1 MGLLDF
7 VFSPSKIKTTSFDQ
21 LRERIVKLRK
31 ENIYP
36 FTFNFPQAIS
46 FPSDFWDEL
55 IRIYR
60 NTRSDGLERSF
71 SLFWADGE
79 VIFTEVKTG
88 SDKMVKSGGSISV
101 KYSHHPTKKEY
112 ARKELYIDDKLIKKR
127 DIYYRSVPKTLD
139 VQYLFN
145 IHTHPVHVNE
155 KGNNYYNFF
164 SAQDIKSLISSKAI
178 MTGLITDKLWI
189 LIRSNKTPDNL
200 DNLLDSSI
208 TPQYL
213 EDTLQIGVYT
223 ADFNKKAFR
232 FRLLNTK

>member
-1 MGLLDF
+1 MGLFDF
-7 VFSPSKIKTTSFDQ
+7 IFGSSRVTTTSFEQ
-21 LRERIVKLRK
+21 LREKIVNLRK

-36 FTFNFPQAIS
+36 FTFNFPQAIN
-46 FPSDFWDEL
+46 FPSDFWNQL
-55 IRIYR
+55 MNIYR
-60 NTRSDGLERSF
+60 NTRSDGLERAF

-88 SDKMVKSGGSISV
+88 TDKMVKSGGSISV

-112 ARKELYIDDKLIKKR
+112 ARKELYVDDKLIKKR
-127 DIYYRSVPKTLD
+127 DIYYKSVPKTLD

-145 IHTHPVHVNE
+145 IHTHPIHTNE
-155 KGNNYYNFF
+155 KKESYYNFF

-189 LIRSNKTPDNL
+189 LIRSDKTPDNL
-200 DNLLDSSI
+200 DNLLDSSV

-213 EDTLQIGVYT
+213 EETLYMGVYR
-223 ADFNKKAFR
+223 ADFNKKAYR
-232 FRLLNTK
+232 FRLLNSK